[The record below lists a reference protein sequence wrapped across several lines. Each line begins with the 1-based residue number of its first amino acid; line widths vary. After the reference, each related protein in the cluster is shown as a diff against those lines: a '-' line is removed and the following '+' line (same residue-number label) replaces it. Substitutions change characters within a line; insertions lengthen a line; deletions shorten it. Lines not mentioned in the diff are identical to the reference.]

1 MRAYPLRVQLHG
13 GVGRPAPGP
22 GEHPRPLTNN
32 RIPSQGQFIL
42 QPRAWA
48 DSEWW
53 QANQVENVLHLVG
66 LVKRTYNIDES
77 RIYITG
83 ISDGGTGTYYLAMK
97 AATLWSACMPL
108 NGHPLVLANESVGA
122 DGQLYMGNL
131 VNCPMQ
137 AVNGGRDQL
146 YPASSVEPFV
156 TMMKKG
162 GVDFTWHVYPE
173 ARHDTSW
180 WPTEQAPYE
189 AFVSAHP
196 RPAYPEKISW
206 ETERSDRGNR
216 YSWLIISALGT
227 RSSDVALADVN
238 TFSPGLGRLYEL
250 YDRKKA
256 SGRVDAVRK
265 GNAFSLQTRGVREV
279 TLLLHA
285 EQVDFAKEVTV
296 HVNGRPVFA
305 GMVKPDVA
313 TVMKWA
319 ARDDDR
325 TQLYAAELKVTV
337 P

>member
-1 MRAYPLRVQLHG
+1 MIERRRLIEEHVDAGTGDLLFAQD
-13 GVGRPAPGP
+13 A
-22 GEHPRPLTNN
+22 GEVFPENLTN
-32 RIPSQGQFIL
+32 
-42 QPRAWA
+42 
-48 DSEWW
+48 
-53 QANQVENVLHLVG
+53 
-66 LVKRTYNIDES
+66 T
-77 RIYITG
+77 
-83 ISDGGTGTYYLAMK
+83 
-97 AATLWSACMPL
+97 PL
-108 NGHPLVLANESVGA
+108 YV
-122 DGQLYMGNL
+122 
-131 VNCPMQ
+131 
-137 AVNGGRDQL
+137 VNGGRDPL
-146 YPASSVEPFV
+146 YPVRLVANPLDWLQA
-156 TMMKKG
+156 M
-162 GVDFTWHVYPE
+162 GVALTFRPQPE
-173 ARHDTSW
+173 AGHDTSW
-180 WPTEQAPYE
+180 WPMEQAPYE
-189 AFVSAHP
+189 AFVAAHP